1 MKASSPRPTPMQVRR
16 YSSNPPYRVIVSSR
30 EPLNLSIQIPLLGK
44 LIQMIYQQILSL
56 TLSHLPI
63 GMEDPGDADGEDCD
77 EEEDDEE
84 FLESGCSRGAP
95 YDDMGQLPRREDEME
110 GDDEYTAGE
119 DDEDRWMTL
128 PLTYLSTYLPP

>member
-1 MKASSPRPTPMQVRR
+1 
-16 YSSNPPYRVIVSSR
+16 
-30 EPLNLSIQIPLLGK
+30 
-44 LIQMIYQQILSL
+44 
-56 TLSHLPI
+56 
-63 GMEDPGDADGEDCD
+63 MEDPGDADGEDCD